1 MTMRPLPYLCALVLG
16 VAAALAVGCGSRDS
30 LIPSSTAGDIKAKI
44 AQVQQAVAA
53 GDCGNAAKAVSQA
66 RTAVQ
71 NLPSGVDGRLQTRL
85 LSGLDRLS
93 TRSGTECEQQPA
105 TTTQETVPTTATT
118 APPQTTSTDTTPTPT
133 DTTPTD
139 TTPTTPTTPAT
150 TDPNGGGG
158 ASPTPG
164 TTTTTPP
171 TTTPAPGGGA
181 PAPGAGTG
189 GGTGNGFRAREPGDR
204 KGVQGYYP

>member
-1 MTMRPLPYLCALVLG
+1 MTMRPLPYVCALVLG
-16 VAAALAVGCGSRDS
+16 VVAALAVGCGSRAN
-30 LIPSSTAGDIKAKI
+30 LIPAGNAGDIKAKI
-44 AQVQQAVAA
+44 ALVQQAVAA
-53 GDCGNAAKAVSQA
+53 GECGGAAKAVSQA
-66 RTAVQ
+66 RSAVQ
-71 NLPSGVDGRLQTRL
+71 NLPSGVDPRLQTRL

-93 TRSGTECEQQPA
+93 TQSGKECAQQPS

-118 APPQTTSTDTTPTPT
+118 APPETTSTDTTPTQT

-139 TTPTTPTTPAT
+139 TTPTTPTTPTT

-164 TTTTTPP
+164 TTTTTPT

-181 PAPGAGTG
+181 PAPGT
-189 GGTGNGFRAREPGDR
+189 GTGNGFRARGPGDR
-204 KGVQGYYP
+204 QGVQGYYP